1 MTTVPDAVHK
11 GRSTRIGFA
20 IVDVFAVGP
29 LTGNALAVVP
39 DADALDVPTMRAVA
53 REFNQSETTFL
64 VRPTAPG
71 ATRRL
76 RSFTPGGHEVGGAGH
91 NALGAWLWLAH
102 AGRVGAGNFTQQI
115 GTDVLPVEV
124 AVAEDEPTWVTMAQS
139 GALVRPRTGRSRR
152 AGRRPRAD
160 RRRAR
165 RRPAGSGRVDRRR
178 PPLVP
183 VASRAAVDRVA
194 VDTARLLAA
203 LAAAGGEGCYVYST
217 EAAEPADGADA
228 YARFFNP
235 TMGIVE
241 DPATGTAAGPL
252 AASLTRHGD
261 VPGDRPVLIQQGDA
275 TGRPSRLRV
284 DVDGD
289 RVRITGTGA
298 GRRLRP
304 AHRPSRLKPGQ
315 PAHRPSRLKPASRAH
330 RPSRPRPGQPAAPAA
345 PPGSRRQGFWQ
356 NLLARADDAS

>member
-1 MTTVPDAVHK
+1 MTSAPHAVHK

-64 VRPTAPG
+64 VRPSAPE
-71 ATRRL
+71 ATWRL

-102 AGRVGAGNFTQQI
+102 AGRVGAGTFTQQI
-115 GTDVLPVEV
+115 GTDLLPVEV
-124 AVAEDEPTWVTMAQS
+124 AVAADEPTRVTMAQS
-139 GALVRPRTGRSRR
+139 APWFGRV
-152 AGRRPRAD
+152 PAD
-160 RRRAR
+160 RAELAAALGLTDGELVAD
-165 RRPAGSGRVDRRR
+165 RPAQVVSTGAGHL
-178 PPLVP
+178 LVP
-183 VASRAAVDRVA
+183 VAGRVVVDRVA
-194 VDTARLLAA
+194 VDTARLLAV

-217 EAAEPADGADA
+217 EAVEPADGADA

-252 AASLTRHGD
+252 AAFLTRHGD
-261 VPGDRPVLIQQGDA
+261 VPGDRSVLIQQGDA

-289 RVRITGTGA
+289 RVRITGTGLVVGSGRLTVPA
-298 GRRLRP
+298 G
-304 AHRPSRLKPGQ
+304 
-315 PAHRPSRLKPASRAH
+315 
-330 RPSRPRPGQPAAPAA
+330 
-345 PPGSRRQGFWQ
+345 
-356 NLLARADDAS
+356 